1 MHKKRWCLVPV
12 ISYEAECTAT
22 RIMIY
27 KRAVI
32 MQGVVESGE
41 KAVIVSHVE
50 IKAARITDADNDT
63 EREPW

>member
-22 RIMIY
+22 KIMIR

-32 MQGVVESGE
+32 LQGVMEPGE
-41 KAVIVSHVE
+41 KAVIVIHVE
-50 IKAARITDADNDT
+50 RKAARVADADNDT
-63 EREPW
+63 EAW